1 MIKIR
6 KQSFLLLEVL
16 IAFTLVVLCIIP
28 LLAPHVGIYK
38 EQKHFINQIEWNHAV
53 HLIYVDV
60 LEKMHKG
67 EISIADIITKR
78 EFEVPRDRLPSP
90 SITAIYRLSPLT
102 SKKQNAEG
110 FNVHLANLEII
121 LTEKNKPKPW
131 VYAYSIFYASQTSN
145 PEAVD
150 DTHNP

>member
-1 MIKIR
+1 MRIR

-28 LLAPHVGIYK
+28 LLSPHVGIYK

-67 EISIADIITKR
+67 EISLADIMTKR
-78 EFEVPRDRLPSP
+78 EFEVPSDKLPSP
-90 SITAIYRLSPLT
+90 AISATYRISPQA

-110 FNVHLANLEII
+110 FNVHLTRLEIFVK
-121 LTEKNKPKPW
+121 EKNQPKPW
-131 VYAYSIFYASQTSN
+131 TYAYSIFYASQTSHPDEVEN
-145 PEAVD
+145 AA
-150 DTHNP
+150 